1 MCISNLFISRVPGQ
15 SVRITQAK
23 FILCQG
29 NKTSA
34 TESTTSNQSTHAIG
48 RFGPELISRQKTVT
62 VKYDLQL
69 WRLPSTF
76 LTLLYRTYTYFRKK
90 VSWIIPSPVFNGFC
104 TDRTQEFLHCIKIL
118 PENKYRNFGCFPITF
133 KHQKYKFYKHSKGP

>member
-1 MCISNLFISRVPGQ
+1 MHFKSVHLRVPWQ

-23 FILCQG
+23 FILCEG

-34 TESTTSNQSTHAIG
+34 PESTKSNQCIHAIG
-48 RFGPELISRQKTVT
+48 WFGPEQMSFQKKVT
-62 VKYDLQL
+62 VKYDPQL
-69 WRLPSTF
+69 RCLPSTI

-90 VSWIIPSPVFNGFC
+90 VSWIIPNPVFNGFC
-104 TDRTQEFLHCIKIL
+104 TDRTTQEFLSCIKIL